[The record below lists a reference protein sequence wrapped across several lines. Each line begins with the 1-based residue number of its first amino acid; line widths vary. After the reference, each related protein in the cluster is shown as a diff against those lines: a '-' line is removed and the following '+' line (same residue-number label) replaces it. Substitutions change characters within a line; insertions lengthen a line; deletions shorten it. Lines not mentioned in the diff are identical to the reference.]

1 MLEEGARLGLA
12 LYITFLIIFEVHA
25 ANCSYKEDNFFA
37 AKKTNLFFGPKP

>member
-25 ANCSYKEDNFFA
+25 ANCSYKEDTYML
-37 AKKTNLFFGPKP
+37 KKKE